1 MRPTSVEVLRGLQGV
16 LASDISREV
25 ESLFGQDAL
34 QTGQML
40 LEMLANELDGA
51 ADCLF
56 RDNEALVELLGRGA
70 EAIRSLDAGLAD
82 ETRAALT
89 EGADRSL
96 TLSALSARNSS
107 LRGLLERLLVVC
119 DDASAGGEQ
128 AALIAVR
135 ADAYR
140 HLRDVAARGWSF
152 WDMLSFRERM
162 AQLRA
167 GGP

>member
-1 MRPTSVEVLRGLQGV
+1 MRPTSVEALRGLQGV
-16 LASDISREV
+16 LASDIGREV
-25 ESLFGQDAL
+25 QSLFGQDAL
-34 QTGQML
+34 QTSQML

-51 ADCLF
+51 ADNLF
-56 RDNEALVELLGRGA
+56 RDNETLAALLARGA
-70 EAIRSLDAGLAD
+70 AAVHPLDAALAE
-82 ETRAALT
+82 ETQAALAEET
-89 EGADRSL
+89 DTSL
-96 TLSALSARNSS
+96 TLSALSARNSR

-119 DDASAGGEQ
+119 EDAAAGGKH
-128 AALIAVR
+128 AALMAVR